1 MKKIII
7 CALFSAFF
15 ISCNNPE
22 EKTKNL
28 QLATKVQPLVD
39 PAQAKVEQWSAY
51 RALEQN
57 IRTIS
62 NTNALNSISLQE
74 RMVRNVSAMSKQI
87 PEELRTKNVIAQ
99 IARINEK
106 VERFYKE
113 IDEEEM
119 HERVVDRHL
128 REIIEAFDDLNKEIN
143 HAVIKHM

>member
-1 MKKIII
+1 M
-7 CALFSAFF
+7 
-15 ISCNNPE
+15 
-22 EKTKNL
+22 
-28 QLATKVQPLVD
+28 
-39 PAQAKVEQWSAY
+39 
-51 RALEQN
+51 
-57 IRTIS
+57 
-62 NTNALNSISLQE
+62 
-74 RMVRNVSAMSKQI
+74 
-87 PEELRTKNVIAQ
+87 IAQ